1 MKVAKY
7 FKNIDLVQM
16 LKIAVVIVVVIIA
29 FRIALPFIKNI
40 LANLKP
46 SSENQAINQ
55 IGNEIQTSKLS
66 YPLSQYQTWAGRLFE
81 AMDGAG
87 TDTDTVLSIFDQMQ
101 NVNDV
106 KQLIYSFGNRKSSIW
121 FSGDAETLPQ
131 WLQNDLEADYINQI
145 NQSFISKNINYS
157 F

>member
-7 FKNIDLVQM
+7 FKNINLVLL
-16 LKIAVVIVVVIIA
+16 LKIAVVVVVLIIA

-40 LANLKP
+40 LANLKRSP
-46 SSENQAINQ
+46 ENQAIDE

-66 YPLSQYQTWAGRLFE
+66 YPLSQYQTWSGRLFE

-87 TDTDTVLSIFDQMQ
+87 TDTDSVLSIFDQMQ
-101 NVNDV
+101 NDNDV
-106 KQLIYSFGNRKSSIW
+106 KQLIFTFGNRKSSIW
-121 FSGDAETLPQ
+121 FTGDAETLPQ
-131 WLQNDLEADYINQI
+131 WLQNDLESEYIDQI
-145 NQSFISKNINYS
+145 NQSFRNKNITYS